1 MRDQVLRN
9 LRRHAED
16 EVQDARRQAGI
27 DVGLDQRSAA
37 CRRLFRPLDDYR
49 TAGCERRRNLA
60 DRLIDRKV
68 PRRERRDGTDR
79 LLPDDLV
86 DAFGTGR
93 ADASLA
99 ATPFFGGPVDDVG
112 AGEGLPLRLVDGLS
126 LLPGDLKSLGKGK
139 SVSLRVV
146 CGG

>member
-1 MRDQVLRN
+1 MRISDWSS
-9 LRRHAED
+9 
-16 EVQDARRQAGI
+16 
-27 DVGLDQRSAA
+27 DVCSSDLQRSAA

-79 LLPDDLV
+79 LLHDDLV

-93 ADASLA
+93 DDASIG
-99 ATPFFGGPVDDVG
+99 ATAFFGEPVDDVG
-112 AGEGLPLRLVDGLS
+112 AGEGLPLRLDDGLALLRGHEIGRAHVELQS
-126 LLPGDLKSLGKGK
+126 LM
-139 SVSLRVV
+139 
-146 CGG
+146 